1 MVEDINGVFSPLG
14 QLWKLSLAH
23 NRIKSINQ
31 KAFIGLSHV
40 TELDL
45 TGNNVT
51 TIQENAFLPMSSLI
65 KLKMNTRKFKF
76 YTLYTNKIYKS
87 FYLIIYTLHYI
98 FVIYSYL

>member
-1 MVEDINGVFSPLG
+1 MVEDINGVFSPLD

-51 TIQENAFLPMSSLI
+51 TIQENAFLPMSSLM
-65 KLKMNTRKFKF
+65 KLKMNTRKLKF
-76 YTLYTNKIYKS
+76 GALYTNKNFKT
-87 FYLIIYTLHYI
+87 FYLIISILD
-98 FVIYSYL
+98 